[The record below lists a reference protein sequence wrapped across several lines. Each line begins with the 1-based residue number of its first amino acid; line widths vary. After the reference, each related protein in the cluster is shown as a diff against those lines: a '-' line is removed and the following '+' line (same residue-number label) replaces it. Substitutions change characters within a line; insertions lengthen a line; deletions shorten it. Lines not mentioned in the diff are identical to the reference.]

1 MRRCFFLAAWVVLA
15 CFCQVYGITVDQAV
29 DSALKNNIS
38 IKKSEFELDNSIRNK
53 NTSWNSIS
61 PSLSANGSWSKAVPE
76 KDGSRENMSAGVSL
90 RTTFGTNLFTNIK
103 SASAAYEQ
111 QQLTYDMAVR
121 TVELNVRKAY
131 WNILFNKERIR
142 LQEQNLLMARNQYEK
157 NLAKYQR
164 GVLNRVDVLSA
175 QISMQSAEL
184 TLETLKTDFES
195 LVANFALTC
204 GFDQGEPLEFDGDF
218 EDIIGGTRIDAKLD
232 EFDSPGGKKIEKQ
245 LEVARVA
252 LTAQRFSNYSPS
264 VTAGYSYTYSSNDGG
279 ENWNDGGTLSLS
291 ATIPLDGLMPWS
303 TGSNSLH
310 KTKNTVESL
319 ELELENEKRATEISK
334 VSSMNRIQQCRTNI
348 AVLKSSVELAQTNYD
363 MTLEAYNH
371 GTRDLLTLENSQTG
385 LLSSKVNLYSEC
397 YNLVCAVLDLENLV
411 GADFGTLLIYGGEN

>member
-1 MRRCFFLAAWVVLA
+1 MA
-15 CFCQVYGITVDQAV
+15 CFLRVHAITVSQAV
-29 DSALKNNIS
+29 DSAVKNNIS
-38 IKKSEFELDNSIRNK
+38 IKKSEIELDNSIRSK

-61 PSLSANGSWSKAVPE
+61 PSLSANGSWSKAIPE
-76 KDGSRENMSAGVSL
+76 KDGSRENMSAGISL

-103 SASAAYEQ
+103 AASVAYEQ

-121 TVELNVRKAY
+121 NVELNVRKAY
-131 WNILFNKERIR
+131 WNILFNRERIK
-142 LQEQNLLMARNQYEK
+142 LQEQNLLMAKSQYEK

-175 QISMQSAEL
+175 QISMQGAEL

-204 GFDQGEPLEFDGDF
+204 GFNQDETLEFDGDF
-218 EDIIGGTRIDAKLD
+218 DEIIGGTSIKTDLGD
-232 EFDSPGGKKIEKQ
+232 FDSPGIRKIEKQ

-264 VTAGYSYTYSSNDGG
+264 LTAGYSYTYSSSDGG

-303 TGSNSLH
+303 AGSTSLH
-310 KTKNTVESL
+310 KTMNTVESL
-319 ELELENEKRATEISK
+319 ELELENEKRVTEISK
-334 VSSMNRIQQCRTNI
+334 ASSLNKIQQCRTNI

-371 GTRDLLTLENSQTG
+371 GTRDLLTLENSQTS
-385 LLSSKVNLYSEC
+385 LLSSRVNLYSEC

-411 GADFGTLLIYGGEN
+411 GADFGTLLICGGES